1 MSFTYDQAIE
11 ELLRLSNPTV
21 NRPGFR
27 GGHLV

>member
-1 MSFTYDQAIE
+1 MPKDLSTLFNLKAMPFTWK
-11 ELLRLSNPTV
+11 V